1 MNKILYV
8 LGLII
13 TDGYRNRNQ
22 YCIELKD
29 EDKNV
34 LEQIA
39 ENFSCSLY
47 SRTRDTNFMKGYRS
61 TKLVIKNENK
71 ELVDILNKY
80 IPNENKTMEVYV
92 PEEFLHSPS
101 LWRGILDGDGCF
113 GYRDKTPYLGFVTKS
128 ENLKNAFCQ
137 IVKDIV
143 GQDLIATRNV
153 RDNVYNL
160 GLTSVNA
167 KKFIQWLLS
176 EDTFYISRKKDNMD
190 SIISWEPTGRQGM
203 KQRRWTK
210 EEDDFC
216 YTHTFQECI
225 EKLDRTADA
234 IKNRRTKLN
243 RERGKYN
250 G

>member
-1 MNKILYV
+1 MDKILYI
-8 LGLII
+8 LGLVI

-47 SRTRDTNFMKGYRS
+47 SRTRDTNFMKSYSS

-92 PEEFLHSPS
+92 PEEFLYSPS

-113 GYRDKTPYLGFVTKS
+113 GYRKGTPFVGFVTKS
-128 ENLKNAFCQ
+128 EELKEAFCKVIHQ
-137 IVKDIV
+137 VI
-143 GQDLIATRNV
+143 GQELIASRNK
-153 RDNVYNL
+153 RDDVYNL
-160 GLTSVNA
+160 GVTSVNA
-167 KKFIQWLLS
+167 KKFTEWLLTAN
-176 EDTFYISRKKDNMD
+176 TFYIERKKEVMD
-190 SIISWEPTGRQGM
+190 SIINWMPTGRQGEVH
-203 KQRRWTK
+203 RRWTK
-210 EEDDFC
+210 EEEDFV
-216 YTHTFQECI
+216 YTHTNQECV
-225 EKLDRTADA
+225 EKLNRTLDS
-234 IKNRRTKLN
+234 IKNRRTKIN
-243 RERGKYN
+243 KERKGKE
-250 G
+250 